1 MQKGRWNS
9 FDTRAA
15 ELEGHANQLEI
26 TIESTAAEAEKQAMA
41 AQVQKLREES
51 AALRQKAQ
59 TERAQTLQAEGHV
72 PIP

>member
-1 MQKGRWNS
+1 MQEGSRNS

-26 TIESTAAEAEKQAMA
+26 TIESKAAEAEKQAVA

-59 TERAQTLQAEGHV
+59 TERAQALQAQGHV